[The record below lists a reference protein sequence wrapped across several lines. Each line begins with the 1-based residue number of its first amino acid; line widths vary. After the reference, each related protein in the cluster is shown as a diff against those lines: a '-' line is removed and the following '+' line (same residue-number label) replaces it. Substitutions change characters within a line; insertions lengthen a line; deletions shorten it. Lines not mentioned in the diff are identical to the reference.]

1 MLAPLKVNLT
11 YFVVEI
17 VMQNIKEQALV
28 AYTQTILLWSPYV
41 GNTFTTAH
49 KDEIDNNI
57 FMGTNNIFMGAIT
70 DWTWTYS

>member
-1 MLAPLKVNLT
+1 
-11 YFVVEI
+11 
-17 VMQNIKEQALV
+17 MQNIKEQALV

-70 DWTWTYS
+70 D